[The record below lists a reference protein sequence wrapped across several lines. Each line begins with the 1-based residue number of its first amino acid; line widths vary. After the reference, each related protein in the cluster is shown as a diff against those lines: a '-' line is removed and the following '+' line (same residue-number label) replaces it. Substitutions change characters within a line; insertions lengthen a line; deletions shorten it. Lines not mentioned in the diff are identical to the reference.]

1 MATTRNATTNWKGSL
16 QDGGG
21 QVTMDSSGIGTY
33 DVSWPARAE
42 EPNGKT
48 SPEELIAAAH
58 SACFSMALSA
68 GLGKAGT
75 PPQSLETTAAVD
87 FQPGT
92 GITQI
97 RLTVVGS
104 VEGMSEEDFLESI
117 LARIPPTPPNHAQ
130 IVALNEAGEMPAGD
144 PTDLEAGAN
153 RCAVS

>member
-1 MATTRNATTNWKGSL
+1 MATTRTATTNWKGSL

-92 GITQI
+92 GITEI
-97 RLTVVGS
+97 RLSVVGS
-104 VEGMSEEDFLESI
+104 VEGMSEEDFRAAAEDAKKNCPVSQALTGVPSMTVEAS
-117 LARIPPTPPNHAQ
+117 LA
-130 IVALNEAGEMPAGD
+130 
-144 PTDLEAGAN
+144 
-153 RCAVS
+153 S